1 MLSTLLCLAFNS
13 VIFIL
18 CLAFMSLILI
28 HVVAVVVILFFFF
41 FFLLFFQKSFLC
53 TEPPPPNFLFAF
65 LSPLMKTTLPA
76 NQHQEDLL
84 FVFSSSISF
93 HSNLTVIF
101 TTVGMVSENQYSQG
115 ARMDSTWL
123 PGSFL
128 HSHILTVSIY

>member
-1 MLSTLLCLAFNS
+1 MLSTLLCLAFS
-13 VIFIL
+13 SMIFIL

-28 HVVAVVVILFFFF
+28 HVVAVVVVLFFF
-41 FFLLFFQKSFLC
+41 FFLLFFQRSFLC
-53 TEPPPPNFLFAF
+53 TKPPPPNFLFAF
-65 LSPLMKTTLPA
+65 LSPLMKTTPPA

-115 ARMDSTWL
+115 ARMDSKRL

-128 HSHILTVSIY
+128 HSYILTISIY